1 MNIYNPATNKES
13 EIILKR
19 RTGWLKEKMRQLR
32 DEFQGSLDFVNRVRA
47 NAIDKGTLDADFSTQ
62 IKNAIEDG
70 ALSKDEVKHYL
81 IGGTSEIQKNS
92 DVFYLKMLQLIAEP
106 KDAKLKELWEEEPAK
121 SEFWL
126 NQDIVE
132 VEQEVNSFRQIM
144 GV

>member
-62 IKNAIEDG
+62 IKNAIEHG
-70 ALSKDEVKHYL
+70 ALS
-81 IGGTSEIQKNS
+81 
-92 DVFYLKMLQLIAEP
+92 
-106 KDAKLKELWEEEPAK
+106 
-121 SEFWL
+121 
-126 NQDIVE
+126 
-132 VEQEVNSFRQIM
+132 
-144 GV
+144 